1 MSALMIWI
9 FVFVIALLLIA
20 LVGFFVAIYR
30 QVTVDLHLPAGIRL
44 RLSGKK

>member
-1 MSALMIWI
+1 MIWI
-9 FVFVIALLLIA
+9 LVFVIALLLIF